1 MLTSIDMS
9 HQRLY
14 HLLSDENTIWVLYL
28 DIVKFLEV
36 EFRYG
41 YQTCRQILTEIDNE
55 INLTLRK
62 QRNLFLFT
70 QLESRGGDDFVVYFA
85 PLKNTHWEMK
95 DVIEQGVLSMEER
108 FNRRLKKLVNEKISL
123 RCGLARKQDN

>member
-1 MLTSIDMS
+1 MLTTIDMS
-9 HQRLY
+9 HQRL
-14 HLLSDENTIWVLYL
+14 HHFLSDENTIRVLYL
-28 DIVKFLEV
+28 DKSHEV

-62 QRNLFLFT
+62 HRNRFLFSES
-70 QLESRGGDDFVVYFA
+70 ESRGGDDFVVYFV

-95 DVIEQGVLSMEER
+95 DVNVIEQ
-108 FNRRLKKLVNEKISL
+108 
-123 RCGLARKQDN
+123 